1 MDATQSP
8 KTAVLYLRV
17 STASQV
23 NTDYDPEGL
32 SIPTQRKICLAKAK
46 QLGITIVSLGLGW
59 LGEPVVA
66 SLLYPIFLWL
76 QDRQPP

>member
-46 QLGITIVSLGLGW
+46 QLGITIVD
-59 LGEPVVA
+59 E
-66 SLLYPIFLWL
+66 
-76 QDRQPP
+76 